1 MGAMSKNEFAK
12 FLTSM
17 EPDRAAALLRP
28 ALAQVVTGL
37 DESEKLDFLLSLLGS
52 SERDKLASM
61 VHL

>member
-1 MGAMSKNEFAK
+1 MNQNEFTE

-17 EPDRAAALLRP
+17 ESDRAANILRP
-28 ALAQVVTGL
+28 ALAQVMTGL
-37 DESEKLDFLLSLLGS
+37 DESGKLDFLLSLLGS

>member
-1 MGAMSKNEFAK
+1 MNQNEFTE

-17 EPDRAAALLRP
+17 ESDRAAKILRP
-28 ALAQVVTGL
+28 ALAQVMTGL
-37 DESEKLDFLLSLLGS
+37 DESGKLDFLLSLLGS